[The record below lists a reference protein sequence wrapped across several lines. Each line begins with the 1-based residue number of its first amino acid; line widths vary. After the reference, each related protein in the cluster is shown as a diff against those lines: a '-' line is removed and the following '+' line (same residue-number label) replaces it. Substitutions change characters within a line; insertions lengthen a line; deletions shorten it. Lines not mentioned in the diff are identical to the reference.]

1 MEQDVFDFGRSLKDT
16 CGAFSAP
23 EPQLFSDLLGQVGSL
38 YDKRLQSVKL
48 VGSRARGTAIGT
60 SDFDFLVFLDSC
72 DYEVEIPILED
83 TGYQL
88 SFNHSLGPISL
99 SPLTR
104 EQFVGLDAKYE
115 GITEN
120 FRRDAVHLW
129 PCVA

>member
-1 MEQDVFDFGRSLKDT
+1 M
-16 CGAFSAP
+16 
-23 EPQLFSDLLGQVGSL
+23 
-38 YDKRLQSVKL
+38 
-48 VGSRARGTAIGT
+48 
-60 SDFDFLVFLDSC
+60 FLDSC
-72 DYEVEIPILED
+72 GYAVEVPRLKE

-88 SFNHSLGPISL
+88 SLNHGLGSISF

-129 PCVA
+129 PDGLTGHTIDAL